1 MELVARELKAMG
13 LNAARSLSF
22 EGVEYEPLDHP
33 LGAGDHE
40 IWDAWADVLVTG
52 LLLPIWSRLP
62 ARGA

>member
-1 MELVARELKAMG
+1 MG